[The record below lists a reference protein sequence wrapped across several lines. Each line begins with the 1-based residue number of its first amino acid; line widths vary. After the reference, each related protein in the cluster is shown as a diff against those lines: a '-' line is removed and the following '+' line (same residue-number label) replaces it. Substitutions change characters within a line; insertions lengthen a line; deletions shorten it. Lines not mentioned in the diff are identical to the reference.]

1 MVLSHALSPF
11 GLEQFFSTQETHAK
25 RPACRRAFLH
35 RGVGKYIDGNI

>member
-11 GLEQFFSTQETHAK
+11 GLEQFLFTRKMHAK